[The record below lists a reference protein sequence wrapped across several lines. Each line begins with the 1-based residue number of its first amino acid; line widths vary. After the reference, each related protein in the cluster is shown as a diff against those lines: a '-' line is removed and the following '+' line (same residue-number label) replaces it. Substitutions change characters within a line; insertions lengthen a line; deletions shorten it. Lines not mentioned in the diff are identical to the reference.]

1 MFMKFR
7 SRQSGATIWQLVAIG
22 FLVIIFALLLMKL
35 LPPYL
40 SDLKISSALSSLQK
54 QAAAGPMSRKEILIA
69 LEKRFDIDDVTSVD
83 LRQDVII
90 EKRGRTAIVTI
101 DYEVQVPMMFNISAL
116 LEFNHSVQV
125 DASD

>member
-1 MFMKFR
+1 MKFR
-7 SRQSGATIWQLVAIG
+7 SRQSGATIWQMVAIG
-22 FLVIIFALLLMKL
+22 FLVVILALLVMKL

-40 SDLKISSALSSLQK
+40 SDLKISSALSSLKK